1 MISSSSKMWLEVVSL
16 GLWTIFFARVLVA
29 RILTGL
35 RKKRNHKGWES
46 ISLRET
52 GSSRMLLKVLQ
63 ALSGTLFPKKEA
75 QTAPI
80 LHSQSI
86 TRKDTNH
93 LHKSRSQM
101 QPIQLLQLLAPGVV
115 NTTTMT
121 QAVFTKG
128 LILELRWST
137 ITSLLLHQVLLP
149 TKQEL
154 MEPQEEHLFK

>member
-1 MISSSSKMWLEVVSL
+1 
-16 GLWTIFFARVLVA
+16 
-29 RILTGL
+29 
-35 RKKRNHKGWES
+35 
-46 ISLRET
+46 
-52 GSSRMLLKVLQ
+52 
-63 ALSGTLFPKKEA
+63 
-75 QTAPI
+75 
-80 LHSQSI
+80 
-86 TRKDTNH
+86 
-93 LHKSRSQM
+93 M

-154 MEPQEEHLFK
+154 MEPQEELLFK